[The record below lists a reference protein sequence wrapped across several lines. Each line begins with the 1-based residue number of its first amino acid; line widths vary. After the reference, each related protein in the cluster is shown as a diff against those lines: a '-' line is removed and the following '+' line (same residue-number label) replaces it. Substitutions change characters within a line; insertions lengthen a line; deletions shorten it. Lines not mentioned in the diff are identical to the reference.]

1 MLILESVKDQLSPI
15 LSALY
20 MAPVLHILEKHL
32 KILKILVSILS
43 FVDDGLLVAQSKL
56 LTFLNN
62 FLFCSYH
69 ITSSLLKRFSLIME
83 HGKTE
88 VFYFSRLHGIFD
100 PPPLNLITL
109 EGPILCSKN
118 TWRYLDFI
126 FDGKLSFQQ
135 HIDFY
140 TNKVISTVKYMK
152 ILGNSVVLFSI
163 RSNFYIEVASPLLS
177 FTVFNYSSTTKYHYP
192 ILSKN

>member
-1 MLILESVKDQLSPI
+1 M
-15 LSALY
+15 
-20 MAPVLHILEKHL
+20 
-32 KILKILVSILS
+32 
-43 FVDDGLLVAQSKL
+43 
-56 LTFLNN
+56 NN

-140 TNKVISTVKYMK
+140 TNKAISTVKYMK

-177 FTVFNYSSTTKYHYP
+177 FTVFNYSSTTKYYYP
-192 ILSKN
+192 ILSKNWERCKEEM